1 MRSDSPRATGE
12 EGGTASV
19 PRPRLFPPGLSAV
32 PGTVEAVTTACR
44 TCQRQNRDT
53 SENTRGALNRGGA
66 GKPGQSLATWE
77 ERLPHRPLSAE

>member
-12 EGGTASV
+12 EGGDRVCPKAAPLPS
-19 PRPRLFPPGLSAV
+19 RPERSA
-32 PGTVEAVTTACR
+32 GTVEAVTTACR

-77 ERLPHRPLSAE
+77 ERLPHRSLSAE